1 MYSECVMISASRRAA
16 KERIGMALDQLSQAS
31 ALMIARARSAVV
43 LGVLCVILFAG
54 CSAGTAARSGTPR
67 LVSCLP
73 TSLRLFGGPRP
84 APPKSLT
91 APLDATILA
100 RFELFR
106 RPALP
111 GDTPP
116 ARGLAGGTLAR
127 ELTQDYT
134 LASYYPAYVRELTVQ
149 SSGRRYYVIP
159 AFGCREAL
167 PPAGCV
173 SAGARRE
180 LALQQRR
187 RSVEPVVC
195 IVEAGGEVDQPVG
208 CEPFAAI
215 DQYAEIFQSG
225 DSYGDP
231 IISLV
236 PDGVASMRISYRARA
251 PIVVPVSENAILFT
265 PPPSHRLTADQDLLS
280 RLQVGEYCY
289 RRSPH
294 AHWQCRSTR
303 RTKAQRLQYTKT
315 LADYRQV
322 VAASDPTK
330 VERLD
335 ASGGVILT
343 ISSPAA
349 RSIAAVSVGDL
360 RAPIEG

>member
-1 MYSECVMISASRRAA
+1 LPAA
-16 KERIGMALDQLSQAS
+16 
-31 ALMIARARSAVV
+31 
-43 LGVLCVILFAG
+43 
-54 CSAGTAARSGTPR
+54 
-67 LVSCLP
+67 
-73 TSLRLFGGPRP
+73 LRLFGGPRP
-84 APPKSLT
+84 APPRPLT
-91 APLDATILA
+91 TPLDATILA

-111 GDTPP
+111 GDAPP

-134 LASYYPAYVRELTVQ
+134 LASYYPAYLRELTVR
-149 SSGRRYYVIP
+149 SGGRRYYVVP
-159 AFGCREAL
+159 AFGRREAL

-180 LALQQRR
+180 LAAQQRR

-195 IVEAGGEVDQPVG
+195 IVEAGGQVDQPVG

-215 DQYAEIFQSG
+215 DQYTEIFQSG
-225 DSYGDP
+225 DSSGDP

-236 PDGVASMRISYRARA
+236 PDGVASVRISYRVRA
-251 PIVVPVSENAILFT
+251 PIVVPVSDNAILFT
-265 PPPSHRLTADQDLLS
+265 PPPPSHRLTADQDLLS

-289 RRSPH
+289 RTSPH

-303 RTKAQRLQYTKT
+303 RTTAERTQYTKT

-322 VAASDPTK
+322 VAASDPTT
-330 VERLD
+330 VEWLD
-335 ASGGVILT
+335 ASGGVIRT
-343 ISSPAA
+343 ITPRLPTASPPP
-349 RSIAAVSVGDL
+349 RSVTFAHPSRDDREGGPSAHPATGGPGASWSL
-360 RAPIEG
+360 APAGCEGAGASRTSCKPAPHPRHDAT